1 MLAIGTGESIAETL
15 IAKFVDKILN
25 GDLAVTGRPLESRE
39 HSSLIC

>member
-15 IAKFVDKILN
+15 VAEFVDEFLK
-25 GDLAVTGRPLESRE
+25 GYLAVTGRPLESRE